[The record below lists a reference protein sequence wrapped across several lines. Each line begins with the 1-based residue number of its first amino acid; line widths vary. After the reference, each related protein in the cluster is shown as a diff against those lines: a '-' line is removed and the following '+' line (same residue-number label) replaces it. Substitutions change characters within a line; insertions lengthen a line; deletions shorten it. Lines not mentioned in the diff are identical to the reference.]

1 MSDGDPGE
9 ATHAPLREVARHVYG
24 SDPAGYAEGRPD
36 YPGEVYEVLVS
47 RCGLHPGSG
56 VVEIGP
62 GTGLV
67 TRWLLAQGATVVAV
81 EPDAGMAT
89 FLASTLSNPGLK
101 VVGETFEQAALPSAA
116 FDLAVAATS
125 FHWVDQAAGLPKLG
139 RIVRP
144 GGWVA
149 VWWTIFDDPD
159 RPDPF
164 RDATTRLLGDADPSH
179 QARRSSFQL
188 GTEQRRR
195 DLEHL
200 GGFEDVRSQ
209 LIRSA
214 VRFTS
219 AQIYAFYGSMIQVRL
234 RPEPERRLLLDGIQA
249 IAERD
254 FGGEVT
260 RPFVTALYTG
270 RRPGPAGK
278 SRVTGPATGGGRR
291 G

>member
-1 MSDGDPGE
+1 VSDSDPGE
-9 ATHAPLREVARHVYG
+9 ATHAPLRAAARHVYG
-24 SDPAGYAEGRPD
+24 SDPVGYAEGRPD
-36 YPGEVYEVLVS
+36 YPEEVYDALRG
-47 RCGLHPGSG
+47 RCGLHPGSE

-67 TRWLLAQGATVVAV
+67 TRWLLAQGAKVVAV
-81 EPDAGMAT
+81 EPDAGMAN

-101 VVGETFEQAALPSAA
+101 VVGEAFEQAALPSAA

-149 VWWTIFDDPD
+149 VWWMIFDDPD

-164 RDATTRLLGDADPSH
+164 RDATTLLLGDADPSN
-179 QARRSSFQL
+179 QRRRSSFQL
-188 GTEQRRR
+188 DTAQRRG
-195 DLEHL
+195 DLEHR

-219 AQIYAFYGSMIQVRL
+219 SQLYAFYGSQIEVRL
-234 RPEPERRLLLDGIQA
+234 RPEPERRLLLDSIQA
-249 IAERD
+249 IAESD

-270 RRPGPAGK
+270 QRPRAAG
-278 SRVTGPATGGGRR
+278 
-291 G
+291 